1 MASVTPASEMMPC
14 RSEGCSKVSRRTLNL
29 DEFAADS
36 TLEESGFEPLVP
48 LTMETL
54 FGIPYFAARALHT
67 VRSQIRSGPRGDRRF
82 ESPILQR

>member
-36 TLEESGFEPLVP
+36 TLEGGVRCELVSKVSFIRRSDEFLESIKKGIETVEPGL
-48 LTMETL
+48 
-54 FGIPYFAARALHT
+54 
-67 VRSQIRSGPRGDRRF
+67 
-82 ESPILQR
+82 

>member
-36 TLEESGFEPLVP
+36 TLEEAGFEPSVP
-48 LTMETL
+48 L
-54 FGIPYFAARALHT
+54 
-67 VRSQIRSGPRGDRRF
+67 
-82 ESPILQR
+82 